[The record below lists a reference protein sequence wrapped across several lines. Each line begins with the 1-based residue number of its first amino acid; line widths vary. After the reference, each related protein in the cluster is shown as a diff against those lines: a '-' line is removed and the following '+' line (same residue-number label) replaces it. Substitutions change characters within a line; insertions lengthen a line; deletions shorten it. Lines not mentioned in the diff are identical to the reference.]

1 MLQHLRHSV
10 AVRYLWGFMALYLLN
25 ISVDTVDAYPSCA
38 TEDLSFN
45 DQESIVEIVVEKV
58 LGFENAIE
66 EHDDPDTEN
75 HTEKNN
81 LKIDFVP
88 ICFYLLENKKIN
100 TTVKKQTYFYQNNNL
115 PTGYLQLCTPPP
127 EV

>member
-10 AVRYLWGFMALYLLN
+10 AFRYLWGFMALYLLN

-75 HTEKNN
+75 HTKKNN
-81 LKIDFVP
+81 FKIDFVP
-88 ICFYLLENKKIN
+88 IGLYEPENKKFN
-100 TTVKKQTYFYQNNNL
+100 TAILKQKYSHQNSGL
-115 PTGYLQLCTPPP
+115 LSGYNQLSTPPP

>member
-1 MLQHLRHSV
+1 MFQLIKHSTV
-10 AVRYLWGFMALYLLN
+10 TRYLCGLMALYLLN
-25 ISVDTVDAYPSCA
+25 ISVDTVDAYPNRA
-38 TEDLSFN
+38 AEDLSFN

-58 LGFENAIE
+58 LGFEDAIE

-75 HTEKNN
+75 HTKKNN
-81 LKIDFVP
+81 FKIDFVP

-115 PTGYLQLCTPPP
+115 PTGYLQL
-127 EV
+127 